1 MKFWKKTLE
10 KRRRIKKINTI
21 ELQKESLSTDIGKWK
36 TLEIQEIY
44 IIRFQEKTLKRQI
57 YTLKF

>member
-21 ELQKESLSTDIGKWK
+21 ELQKDIG
-36 TLEIQEIY
+36 QN
-44 IIRFQEKTLKRQI
+44 FQQTSENGKH
-57 YTLKF
+57 